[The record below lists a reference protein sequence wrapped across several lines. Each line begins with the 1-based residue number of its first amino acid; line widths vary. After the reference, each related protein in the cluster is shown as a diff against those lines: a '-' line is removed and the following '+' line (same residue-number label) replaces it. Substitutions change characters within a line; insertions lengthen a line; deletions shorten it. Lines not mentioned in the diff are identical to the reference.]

1 MIFVF
6 GCDGYIGNALTQRLL
21 AEGKEVIGF
30 DNFWRREWIEG
41 MGSMSATPLLDMND
55 KAILFNDMYDG
66 TFSFEELDIECE
78 PEFLENMFK
87 DFKPDIVINLAHNP
101 SGPYSMK
108 SRKNAEMVLSNNYL
122 GTNNI
127 LWTMREVA
135 PECHYITIGTTGEY
149 DHYSNIDIEEGY
161 FTVEHKG
168 RQSNE
173 MIYPRRPGSIY
184 HCCYDDKTELL
195 TENGWKLFKDLKQ
208 GEKVATLDKE
218 NDLLEYQRPTNVFS
232 YDYEGDMI
240 GIRNKSIDLLVTP
253 NHKIFEHSNHDA
265 QLDRWRLTEAKDIY
279 EKNCSM
285 KRNVNNWNG
294 YEKEYFILPSC
305 KVKTSSFSD
314 MLETDKKIKMENWLN
329 FFGWWLTEGNVYKN
343 RVQILQKKDYN
354 FKEIM
359 DSFYNLQLNR
369 KLQTDRQY
377 EEIIGF
383 SIKCSQLS
391 QYLSQFGISKDR
403 FIPKEIKNL
412 SKKYLMILIDAMLKG
427 DGTINDKSK
436 KFLANFYTQS
446 KQLADDF
453 QEILIKCGFATCL
466 YEPDRSNNDEYVV
479 RLSENNTTQLIISE
493 SVQRQKPLYYKSY
506 YENKVYCCEVPNSII
521 LVRRNGKVVWSG
533 NSKTASTYLID
544 YLTRAWNLKCT
555 DVQQSI
561 VFGVY
566 TDEIDKHKIYSRLD
580 SDEAGGTVI
589 NRFVMQAV
597 LGVPLTIYGQGD
609 HQRGFLSLNDSVQAL
624 MIAVNNPAQAG
635 SVQVWNQLSEWHS
648 MNDIANMVGKVAN
661 DFGIEIQEEKID
673 TPRVEYTGEHYYHY
687 VTDKLRNLNYKPTRT
702 IEEEIDYMFRVL
714 LPMKDELFPL
724 EAVVEPKIIFNN
736 R

>member
-21 AEGKEVIGF
+21 AEGREVIGF

-66 TFSFEELDIECE
+66 TFCFEEIDIECE
-78 PEFLENMFK
+78 PEILKNMFE
-87 DFKPDIVINLAHNP
+87 DFKPDVVINLAHNP

-122 GTNNI
+122 GTNNL
-127 LWTMREVA
+127 LWTIKKYT

-168 RQSNE
+168 RKSNE

-184 HCCYDDKTELL
+184 HC
-195 TENGWKLFKDLKQ
+195 
-208 GEKVATLDKE
+208 
-218 NDLLEYQRPTNVFS
+218 
-232 YDYEGDMI
+232 
-240 GIRNKSIDLLVTP
+240 
-253 NHKIFEHSNHDA
+253 
-265 QLDRWRLTEAKDIY
+265 
-279 EKNCSM
+279 
-285 KRNVNNWNG
+285 
-294 YEKEYFILPSC
+294 
-305 KVKTSSFSD
+305 
-314 MLETDKKIKMENWLN
+314 
-329 FFGWWLTEGNVYKN
+329 
-343 RVQILQKKDYN
+343 
-354 FKEIM
+354 
-359 DSFYNLQLNR
+359 
-369 KLQTDRQY
+369 
-377 EEIIGF
+377 
-383 SIKCSQLS
+383 
-391 QYLSQFGISKDR
+391 
-403 FIPKEIKNL
+403 
-412 SKKYLMILIDAMLKG
+412 
-427 DGTINDKSK
+427 
-436 KFLANFYTQS
+436 
-446 KQLADDF
+446 
-453 QEILIKCGFATCL
+453 
-466 YEPDRSNNDEYVV
+466 
-479 RLSENNTTQLIISE
+479 
-493 SVQRQKPLYYKSY
+493 
-506 YENKVYCCEVPNSII
+506 
-521 LVRRNGKVVWSG
+521 
-533 NSKTASTYLID
+533 SKTASTYLID
-544 YLTRAWNLKCT
+544 YLARAWDLRCT

-561 VFGVY
+561 VFGIY

-580 SDEAGGTVI
+580 TDEAGGTVI

-597 LGVPLTIYGQGD
+597 LGIPLTIYGEGN

-624 MIAVNNPAQAG
+624 MIAVNNPAMAG

-648 MNDIANMVGKVAN
+648 MNDVANMVGKVSKN
-661 DFGIEIQEEKID
+661 FGIEVQESNIE

-702 IEEEIDYMFRVL
+702 IEEEIEYMFKVL